1 MNNKVLKLLPAAAL
15 IIAGIVFLCTD
26 RKQDASVYI
35 SDYSGTVPETVSQ
48 ENDTTEEGIWI
59 HIAGHVVNPGV
70 YYMKKGSRLFE
81 AVDIAGGMSED
92 ASDEPVNL
100 ALVMQ
105 DGQHVYIPGIRELS
119 TDDTGD
125 AYDTGGSLIDINTAS
140 APELQSL
147 PGIGES
153 KARAI
158 IEYRE
163 RSPFVSIEDIM
174 NVPGIKENSFEKIK
188 DRIRV

>member
-100 ALVMQ
+100 ALVLQ
-105 DGQHVYIPGIRELS
+105 DGQHVYIPGIRDLS
-119 TDDTGD
+119 TYDTGD

>member
-100 ALVMQ
+100 ALVLQ